1 MLLEIEVK
9 STQPSMRKAVVVS
22 AELLLPLILGI
33 RDLSRKGEEGDYHLD
48 TEKGRKSECFFLASC
63 YGKNNSNNSIS
74 YKVSKNASKS
84 TLLFQQPRKGIP
96 EKLSH

>member
-33 RDLSRKGEEGDYHLD
+33 RDLSWKGEEGDYHLD
-48 TEKGRKSECFFLASC
+48 PEKGRKSECFFRASC